1 MNTSLILENIS
12 KHITLTEK
20 ETERF
25 LSILEYRKLK
35 KKHAFLQKHELVKQI
50 AFVVK
55 GCLRSYA
62 TDGKGY
68 EHILQF
74 APEDYWITDIAG
86 LISERPSLLT
96 IEAVE
101 DSEMLVF
108 SREDQLRLF
117 NEMPKLEH
125 FFRIITEKSL
135 AATHNRLID
144 YMSLTA
150 QERYDGFCK
159 RYPNLI
165 QRLPQK
171 QIASYIG
178 VTPEFLSKT
187 KSELLK
193 KR

>member
-1 MNTSLILENIS
+1 MNTSLILESLSKYIS
-12 KHITLTEK
+12 LNEK

-25 LSILEYRKLK
+25 LSIIEERKLK
-35 KKHAFLQKHELVKQI
+35 KKQVFLHEKELVKHV

-62 TDGKGY
+62 VDSEGF

-74 APEDYWITDIAG
+74 APEGWWITNMMG
-86 LISERPSLLT
+86 LISEQPSQLT

-101 DSEMLVF
+101 DSDILVF
-108 SREDQLRLF
+108 SRADQFRLF
-117 NEMPKLEH
+117 EEMPKFEH

-135 AATHNRLID
+135 AASNSRLLD

-159 RYPNLI
+159 RYPGLI

-171 QIASYIG
+171 QIAAYID
-178 VTPEFLSKT
+178 VTPEFLSKI

-193 KR
+193 KK